1 MRSYRNIGQC
11 QQRMISRQRFRF
23 RHVQTR
29 RRHFSALY
37 CVIQCIRVHHFAP
50 GNIHKPD
57 AIFHGGK
64 SSFIKHSPGGR
75 IQRNRHHDKV
85 RSLQQFFPRYI
96 PRTQCGI
103 VQPAVAVMVNDEHTA
118 GLGPFCNGASD
129 IAEADDPQCFI
140 VQVNAQ
146 AQRLPFPPQ
155 PVLRM
160 LMTPYD
166 VPGRVDQQAVCNIR
180 HRIYQHAGRVAD
192 FYIAGVAGFHIN
204 IIISYR
210 SLGHH
215 PELRRFLQQRFID
228 PDISCRI
235 QGVRLLQPL
244 LPLFLRHAPPLLPA
258 FQRHLI
264 L

>member
-1 MRSYRNIGQC
+1 
-11 QQRMISRQRFRF
+11 
-23 RHVQTR
+23 
-29 RRHFSALY
+29 
-37 CVIQCIRVHHFAP
+37 
-50 GNIHKPD
+50 
-57 AIFHGGK
+57 
-64 SSFIKHSPGGR
+64 
-75 IQRNRHHDKV
+75 
-85 RSLQQFFPRYI
+85 
-96 PRTQCGI
+96 
-103 VQPAVAVMVNDEHTA
+103 MVNDAHAA

-129 IAEADDPQCFI
+129 IAEADDTQRFI
-140 VQVNAQ
+140 VKINAQ
-146 AQRLPFPPQ
+146 TQSLPFTPQ

-160 LMTPYD
+160 QMTPYD
-166 VPGRVDQQAVCNIR
+166 VPGRVDQQAVRNIR
-180 HRIYQHAGRVAD
+180 HRVHQYAGRVAD

-235 QGVRLLQPL
+235 QSVRLLQPL